1 MPVLDRSAPMLL
13 VKLKSKQGDVRIVTD
28 QVISFKYKDRER
40 KADLCT
46 LTVKNQDLSN
56 FDDPV
61 WRKGTELSVQWGY
74 PAAMTPAR
82 QVIITSVKGFS
93 ALTIEGQAKSVLMNR
108 TKKCRVFENMTITG
122 IAQKIAKENGFTTE
136 TIHVDDLDEL
146 IEVVS
151 QARLTDAQFLRRWA
165 SKLGFEF
172 FVDFDGFHFHERR
185 IGESPIRVIRYHT
198 DQRGGDIIGEPTI
211 DNDLTGRPGRV
222 KVKGRD
228 PRTKKD
234 IDESADNDSDSDR
247 DVLTPINEILFDA
260 EKGPTFVQQKPEE
273 KIGGNDTVLTGEDT
287 SAKAKRRARSRF
299 RRAQQVAIKMTFSMV
314 GDPLLVAKSVVKIEG
329 MGQRLSVRYYL
340 TEVEHDLSPGGYICR
355 PKLISDGHGGHATDS
370 KIAATDFNR
379 VAGQA
384 GKGAGAS
391 RKKLNE
397 TIVKELL
404 AGARGAVQLDDLAT
418 ADKFERA
425 GVVYAKQGNKARAEV
440 ARFMQQI
447 LQGAK
452 SGKIDF
458 RLAVQAG
465 RIVAAL
471 SQSGEETES
480 GGKLN
485 DNPIIKDDL
494 NLVPTL
500 VFDPEGGQKT
510 IYLQSRRPTQN
521 RKAGK

>member
-1 MPVLDRSAPMLL
+1 MLL
-13 VKLKSKQGDVRIVTD
+13 VKLKSKQGDVRIVSD
-28 QVISFKYKDRER
+28 QVTSFKYKDRER

-46 LTVKNQDLSN
+46 MTVKNQDLSQ

-82 QVIITSVKGFS
+82 EVIITSVKGFS
-93 ALTIEGQAKSVLMNR
+93 LLTIEAQAKSVLMNR

-122 IAQKIAKENGFTTE
+122 IAQKLAKENGFTTE
-136 TIHVDDLDEL
+136 TIHVDDLDEV
-146 IEVVS
+146 IQVVS

-185 IGESPIRVIRYHT
+185 IGDAPIRVIRYHT

-247 DVLTPINEILFDA
+247 DVLAPILEIHFDA
-260 EKGPTFVQQKPEE
+260 EKGPTLVKQKPEE

-287 SAKAKRRARSRF
+287 SGKAKRRARSRF
-299 RRAQQVAIKMTFSMV
+299 RRAQQVAVKMTFPMI

-329 MGQRLSVRYYL
+329 MGQRLSIRYYL

-355 PKLISDGHGGHATDS
+355 PRLISDGHGGHATDS

-384 GKGAGAS
+384 GKGAGAD
-391 RKKLNE
+391 RKKVNEAIFNALKDGLNAA
-397 TIVKELL
+397 I
-404 AGARGAVQLDDLAT
+404 QLNDLAT
-418 ADKFERA
+418 AETFKKAAE
-425 GVVYAKQGNKARAEV
+425 VYLKNGNKARAEV

-447 LQGAK
+447 FQGAK
-452 SGKIDF
+452 SGTIDF
-458 RLAVQAG
+458 RLAQQAG
-465 RIVAAL
+465 KIVSAL
-471 SQSGEETES
+471 AQSGPETEA
-480 GGKLN
+480 GGRLN

-494 NLVPTL
+494 NLVETL
-500 VFDPEGGQKT
+500 VFDPEGGQRT
-510 IYLQSRRPTQN
+510 IYSQARRPTQN